1 MDDNYICVYNGERA
15 IGYYLSEDKGLE
27 NNLIKNI
34 TPEMEL
40 LNIRLNM
47 FVQDYMNRIVNEG
60 LK

>member
-1 MDDNYICVYNGERA
+1 
-15 IGYYLSEDKGLE
+15 
-27 NNLIKNI
+27 
-34 TPEMEL
+34 MEL

>member
-1 MDDNYICVYNGERA
+1 M
-15 IGYYLSEDKGLE
+15 GYYLSEDKGLE

>member
-1 MDDNYICVYNGERA
+1 VYNGERA

-27 NNLIKNI
+27 NNLIKN
-34 TPEMEL
+34 TTLEMEL

-47 FVQDYMNRIVNEG
+47 VVQDYMSRIVNEG